1 MTGQRLTGLA
11 LMVALAAAACGGGV
25 SATATEP
32 RLETVDAA
40 RFAEVVN
47 DGSDRLVILDVRT
60 PEEFAA
66 AHIPR
71 AINLD
76 YYRASFPS
84 DLAALD
90 RDAEYAVYC
99 RSGNRSG
106 ETLLLMEGLGFTNVS
121 HLGGGVIDWHES
133 GFPLER

>member
-11 LMVALAAAACGGGV
+11 LMVAVAAAACGGG
-25 SATATEP
+25 ATATEP

-66 AHIPR
+66 AHIPG

-106 ETLLLMEGLGFTNVS
+106 ETLLLMEELGFTNVS
-121 HLGGGVIDWHES
+121 HLGGGVIDWYES

>member
-1 MTGQRLTGLA
+1 MTGQRLTAWA
-11 LMVALAAAACGGGV
+11 LVVALAAAACGSGGGT
-25 SATATEP
+25 TATEP
-32 RLETVDAA
+32 RLATVGAA

-47 DGSDRLVILDVRT
+47 GGSDRLVILDVRT

-66 AHIPR
+66 GHIPG

-76 YYRASFPS
+76 YYLASFPS

-106 ETLLLMEGLGFTNVS
+106 ETLSLMEELGFASVS
-121 HLGGGVIDWHES
+121 HLGGGVIDWYES